1 MLVNPN
7 APSSRASGPPS
18 PVSPRSRTWVP
29 LHERRRGHSVSLNI
43 DPHSTLRP
51 NTEVWREPDLQ
62 SMRSS
67 SLTRAQIRRPRRH
80 TRHTASTCGAA
91 AFCTTLL
98 AFFFATALLSTAVF
112 AMALLSKRTF
122 LAWRHAR
129 LHFAPM
135 KMPLVDDDVPRF
147 QLRSTRAY
155 DVLLRRRELA
165 RGLTHQRAPR
175 VRSESPQAAASGH
188 RIAAATGLLPKER
201 PRMRR
206 DSRTRTRAIHD
217 THVPATR
224 SVSQGLVG
232 SLRGMAKPL
241 AISDAAEEG

>member
-1 MLVNPN
+1 M
-7 APSSRASGPPS
+7 
-18 PVSPRSRTWVP
+18 
-29 LHERRRGHSVSLNI
+29 SLNI

-51 NTEVWREPDLQ
+51 NTEVWREPDHQ

-67 SLTRAQIRRPRRH
+67 SLTRAQILRPRRH

-98 AFFFATALLSTAVF
+98 AFFFATALLSAAVF

-129 LHFAPM
+129 LHFAPN
-135 KMPLVDDDVPRF
+135 VPRF

-155 DVLLRRRELA
+155 DVLPRRREFAQSLA
-165 RGLTHQRAPR
+165 HQRPLR
-175 VRSESPQAAASGH
+175 VRSESPPAAASRH
-188 RIAAATGLLPKER
+188 RIAAATGLLPKEH

-206 DSRTRTRAIHD
+206 DNRARTRAIHD
-217 THVPATR
+217 THGPATR
-224 SVSQGLVG
+224 SVNQGLVG

-241 AISDAAEEG
+241 AISDAAEEGWAQTLYP

>member
-1 MLVNPN
+1 M
-7 APSSRASGPPS
+7 
-18 PVSPRSRTWVP
+18 
-29 LHERRRGHSVSLNI
+29 SLNI

-51 NTEVWREPDLQ
+51 NTEVWREPDHQ

-67 SLTRAQIRRPRRH
+67 SLTRAQILRPRRH

-122 LAWRHAR
+122 LPWRHAR

-135 KMPLVDDDVPRF
+135 KMPLVDDDA

-155 DVLLRRRELA
+155 GVLPRRREFA
-165 RGLTHQRAPR
+165 QSLTHQRAPR

-206 DSRTRTRAIHD
+206 DNRARTRAIHD
-217 THVPATR
+217 THVSATR
-224 SVSQGLVG
+224 SVNQGLVG

-241 AISDAAEEG
+241 AISDAAEEGWAQTLYP